1 MTHNWRNNNKKK
13 IVKKKSSGLL
23 LVDGL
28 SLSSSLAASGEGG
41 LNLHG
46 RVHVCLLK
54 DYHFWKGLLISGW
67 WRGVVRIVWNSKL
80 GFDSLNKNFR
90 NEKT

>member
-1 MTHNWRNNNKKK
+1 M
-13 IVKKKSSGLL
+13 
-23 LVDGL
+23 L
-28 SLSSSLAASGEGG
+28 SLSLPLSLPAGEGG

-90 NEKT
+90 NEKRDFVYKVNGR